1 VRKADKTNTLENKR
15 AVVAAL
21 RSLLYPLV
29 RLLLRIG
36 VGARDFG
43 EIAKSVYVEVATTD
57 FGLRG
62 RSANVSR
69 VAVLTGLTRREVA
82 RLRRVV
88 DFDPTTLDDRAGVL
102 ARVLSGWHQDAE
114 FIDAQGRPRALPMSG
129 NASLSTLLNRYCG
142 DVPITAVIAEL
153 EHVGA
158 VRRSGGYAT
167 VKSRYYMPITLDED
181 ALARFGSVVHDLLTT
196 ISHNLVTGTDRALF
210 EGRATNDR
218 VPVEQLDE
226 FRAFLNQRG
235 QEFLEEVDDWLTRH
249 GETSGTSETLRLGT
263 GMYLIADNKKEPPA
277 KPR

>member
-1 VRKADKTNTLENKR
+1 MRAADRAASVENKR

-29 RLLLRIG
+29 RLLLKIG
-36 VGARDFG
+36 VDSRDFG
-43 EIAKSVYVEVATTD
+43 EIAKSVYVEAATAE

-62 RSANVSR
+62 RAANVSR

-82 RLRRVV
+82 RLRRVI
-88 DFDPTTLDDRAGVL
+88 DIDPTTLNDRAGVL

-129 NASLSTLLNRYCG
+129 DASLSTLLNRYSG
-142 DVPITAVIAEL
+142 DLPITAVIAEL

-158 VRRSGGYAT
+158 VKRAGGYAT
-167 VKSRYYMPITLDED
+167 VKSRYYMPVTLDED

-196 ISHNLVTGTDRALF
+196 IGHNLVTGPEVALF

-218 VPVEQLDE
+218 IPVAQFDV
-226 FRAFLNQRG
+226 FRAFVNERG
-235 QEFLEEVDDWLTRH
+235 QAFLEDIDDWLTQH
-249 GETSGTSETLRLGT
+249 GDAGAHETIRLGT
-263 GMYLIADNKKEPPA
+263 GLYLISDDRTSQGPA
-277 KPR
+277 PR

>member
-1 VRKADKTNTLENKR
+1 VRNADKTNTLENKR
-15 AVVAAL
+15 AVVTAL

-29 RLLLRIG
+29 RLLLRVG

-43 EIAKSVYVEVATTD
+43 EIAKSVYVEAATTD

-62 RSANVSR
+62 RAANVSR

-88 DFDPTTLDDRAGVL
+88 DIDPTTLDDRAGVL
-102 ARVLSGWHQDAE
+102 ARVLSGWHQDSE
-114 FIDAQGRPRALPMSG
+114 FIDERGRPRALPMSG

-167 VKSRYYMPITLDED
+167 VKTRYYMPITLDED
-181 ALARFGSVVHDLLTT
+181 ALARFGSVVHDLVTT
-196 ISHNLVTGTDRALF
+196 ISHNLVTASDRALF

-218 VPVEQLDE
+218 IPIEHLDE

-235 QEFLEEVDDWLTRH
+235 QGFLEEVDDWLTRH
-249 GETSGTSETLRLGT
+249 SDTTGTSGTLRLGT
-263 GMYLIADNKKEPPA
+263 GMYLIADKDGDPPT
-277 KPR
+277 PSR